1 MNKVLFCL
9 LAILSFAACKKEDKT
24 DYAKV
29 DKEIIEKY
37 ISDHNLNAQS
47 TSSGLYYVI
56 EDEGNGARPT
66 SSSSVNVIYKGY
78 LTNGNVFDESG
89 PFGSSFKLSQVIKGW
104 QQGIPLFKEGGK
116 GILLIPSDLA
126 YGSNAPGGG
135 IPAHAVLIFDIEL
148 TAVL

>member
-1 MNKVLFCL
+1 MNKVLFYL
-9 LAILSFAACKKEDKT
+9 LTILSFTACKKEDKT
-24 DYAKV
+24 DYSQV

-78 LTNGNVFDESG
+78 LTNGKVFDESG
-89 PFGSSFKLSQVIKGW
+89 PFGASFKLSQVIKGW
-104 QQGIPLFKEGGK
+104 QEGIPLFKEGGK
-116 GILLIPSDLA
+116 GKLLIPSELA